1 MIPQDTIRELAT
13 ILRFSGD
20 VDCHNP
26 AELLDHARDIMHNRS
41 AAWRHFDAEVL
52 RRCRVQGRLKAA
64 RAKVTT

>member
-13 ILRFSGD
+13 ILKCPDGAD
-20 VDCHNP
+20 I
-26 AELLDHARDIMHNRS
+26 LDHAKDIMDNRS
-41 AAWRHFDAEVL
+41 AAWRHFDAEVR